1 MIDSNKIAMKL
12 IASPIS
18 KDHPLFVF
26 HKEVMTQS
34 VVEMHDFHA
43 AIATGLGLVL
53 LCKGPFSITHP
64 QANRRLNFNNRA
76 TLKYLLYWYHML
88 GRCWP
93 LLTSHKETHIYK
105 DPCIIYS
112 ISFGEQKSSMVGPKT
127 NQGSFLIFL
136 ILPSSWHIAARP
148 NLVGGF
154 RPFPQYYRVIWDH
167 AK

>member
-43 AIATGLGLVL
+43 AIPKGLGLVL

-64 QANRRLNFNNRA
+64 QAQPVRLEVKF
-76 TLKYLLYWYHML
+76 
-88 GRCWP
+88 
-93 LLTSHKETHIYK
+93 
-105 DPCIIYS
+105 
-112 ISFGEQKSSMVGPKT
+112 
-127 NQGSFLIFL
+127 
-136 ILPSSWHIAARP
+136 
-148 NLVGGF
+148 
-154 RPFPQYYRVIWDH
+154 
-167 AK
+167 